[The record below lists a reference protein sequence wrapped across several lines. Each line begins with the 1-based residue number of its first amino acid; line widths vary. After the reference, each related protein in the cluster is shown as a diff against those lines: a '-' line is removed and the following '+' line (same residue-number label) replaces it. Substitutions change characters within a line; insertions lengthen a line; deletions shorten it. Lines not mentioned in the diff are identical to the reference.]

1 MRNKRTLKREIRN
14 ICTALLAE
22 CEATRYYG
30 KASGDDLQSLTVA
43 VLRTYGNAI
52 SQISRPDKDTKPS
65 EYFRKLRTDVA
76 TQVEEIVEQINTLA

>member
-1 MRNKRTLKREIRN
+1 MKNKRTLKREIRN

-30 KASGDDLQSLTVA
+30 KATDDDLQSLTVA

-52 SQISRPDKDTKPS
+52 SQISRPDQGTKAS
-65 EYFRKLRTDVA
+65 VYFKKLRANVS
-76 TQVEEIVEQINTLA
+76 TQIEEIIEQINALA